1 MILAIVMTDR
11 ASLHSMISSPKMCRL
26 LCSLKLWRKTNLC
39 FLKVFLNWAIWN
51 SYLKPSRK
59 DSRKI
64 EPPSTLAS
72 NSPIEWSCQM
82 WNLGREN
89 PLFFSKFWTQ
99 SLLHLLKNGCI
110 CYILWKFPSLDVWCS
125 ALNLSNLIGGKICS
139 EKLLA
144 ETYFRGGGDT
154 LQPTNSIPGVKTK
167 MRRSSKYGGGE
178 SGWEVF
184 SIIYQEKTLLVL

>member
-11 ASLHSMISSPKMCRL
+11 ASLHSMISSQMMCRL
-26 LCSLKLWRKTNLC
+26 LCSLKLWRETNLC

-99 SLLHLLKNGCI
+99 LLLHSLKNGCI

-139 EKLLA
+139 GKVSPA
-144 ETYFRGGGDT
+144 ETYFRGGDT
-154 LQPTNSIPGVKTK
+154 LHQTQFH
-167 MRRSSKYGGGE
+167 E
-178 SGWEVF
+178 
-184 SIIYQEKTLLVL
+184 

>member
-11 ASLHSMISSPKMCRL
+11 ASLHSMITSQMMCRL

-82 WNLGREN
+82 WNLGRGN
-89 PLFFSKFWTQ
+89 PLFFLQILNPIAITFAQKWMH
-99 SLLHLLKNGCI
+99 LLHSLKVSEFGCLMF
-110 CYILWKFPSLDVWCS
+110 CAESFEFDWWENMFWKSFS
-125 ALNLSNLIGGKICS
+125 
-139 EKLLA
+139 
-144 ETYFRGGGDT
+144 RGNIFQGRRHFA
-154 LQPTNSIPGVKTK
+154 PNSIPWVKEVSAWKGVC
-167 MRRSSKYGGGE
+167 RLE
-178 SGWEVF
+178 STRVPVNK
-184 SIIYQEKTLLVL
+184 IQK

>member
-11 ASLHSMISSPKMCRL
+11 ASLHSMISSQKMCRL

-82 WNLGREN
+82 WNLRREN
-89 PLFFSKFWTQ
+89 PLF
-99 SLLHLLKNGCI
+99 
-110 CYILWKFPSLDVWCS
+110 
-125 ALNLSNLIGGKICS
+125 SNFEPNRYYICS
-139 EKLLA
+139 KMDAFVTFFESFRVWMFDVLRWIFRIWLVGKYVLEKFLPRKHISGA
-144 ETYFRGGGDT
+144 AT
-154 LQPTNSIPGVKTK
+154 LCTKLNSMSKRNEDMDNGVN
-167 MRRSSKYGGGE
+167 
-178 SGWEVF
+178 
-184 SIIYQEKTLLVL
+184 